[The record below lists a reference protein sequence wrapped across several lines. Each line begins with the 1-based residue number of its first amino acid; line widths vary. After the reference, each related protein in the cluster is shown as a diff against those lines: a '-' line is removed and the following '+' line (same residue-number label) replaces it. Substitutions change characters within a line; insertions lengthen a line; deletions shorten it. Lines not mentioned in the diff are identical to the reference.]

1 MLIYDKPLLSGQPP
15 LSGHLPVLRGWP
27 LNGGCIF
34 LDINA
39 WRIFEVP
46 PTPLKTTNGLFT
58 FFVWLIVNKRN
69 RPQTKKTHNNN
80 KKTKQQQ
87 KQNHQIPFYFTL
99 LNWTLQR
106 GERTHHVWDVFQ
118 KFNWKQ
124 FPIYKS
130 FAYDDWRFHHNFFFN
145 LKNYLTYLFLFSKRL
160 YTLNTWENETYNFI
174 IDYSKENNLFKCKLT
189 DKPPV
194 NGHPRDHSLVTIR
207 FCCSCC

>member
-1 MLIYDKPLLSGQPP
+1 MEVAFFLISTPGVFLKFPQPP
-15 LSGHLPVLRGWP
+15 LRQQMACSLFCVANCEQKKPA
-27 LNGGCIF
+27 LNKK
-34 LDINA
+34 
-39 WRIFEVP
+39 
-46 PTPLKTTNGLFT
+46 KTTT
-58 FFVWLIVNKRN
+58 
-69 RPQTKKTHNNN
+69 TTT
-80 KKTKQQQ
+80 KTKQQQ
-87 KQNHQIPFYFTL
+87 KQNHQIPFYSTL

-174 IDYSKENNLFKCKLT
+174 IDYSKENKLLKCKLT

-194 NGHPRDHSLVTIR
+194 NGHPRDHSLLTIR